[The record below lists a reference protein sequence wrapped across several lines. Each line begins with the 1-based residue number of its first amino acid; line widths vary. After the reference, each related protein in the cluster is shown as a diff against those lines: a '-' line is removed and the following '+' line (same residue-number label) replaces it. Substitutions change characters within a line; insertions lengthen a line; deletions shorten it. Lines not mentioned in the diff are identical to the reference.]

1 MKTEEFNSSDFT
13 RVAVGGAF
21 EVEVVHSNSYSV
33 SVTADDSLF
42 KNLKVTKEG
51 ETLKV
56 GHSKHIGWRVRTSR
70 PKAKITMPVLNELKL
85 SGASKGTV
93 SGFNSLE
100 DFKLNL
106 SGASSVTGDITAS
119 NAEIDCS
126 GASRVELTGSAE
138 NAVIEASGASRMELA
153 GFSVHDAAIKLSGA
167 SRSTVKL
174 DGTLNAK
181 LSGASKLRWIG
192 NPIVGDIKTSGASTL
207 SNK

>member
-1 MKTEEFNSSDFT
+1 MKTEEFNFSDFT

-42 KNLKVTKEG
+42 KNLKVTREG

-70 PKAKITMPVLNELKL
+70 PKAKITMPALNELKL

-126 GASRVELTGSAE
+126 GASRVELTGSAKD
-138 NAVIEASGASRMELA
+138 AVIEASGASRMELA

>member
-1 MKTEEFNSSDFT
+1 MKTEEFNFSDFT

-100 DFKLNL
+100 DFKLKL
-106 SGASSVTGDITAS
+106 SGASSVTGDITAG

-126 GASRVELTGSAE
+126 GASRVELTGSAKD
-138 NAVIEASGASRMELA
+138 AVIEASGASRMELA